1 MNSLTRRVLQQQER
15 RVLAASESRRFLSA
29 SSGDNGDDSERP
41 PRATERAFSFGYPGE
56 ASRVRQAE
64 STTRVLVTGASGQ
77 IGQELV
83 PYLRQEYGIDNV
95 IASDI
100 RTPRRKGNGNGNGNS
115 LLSGPFVYCDVM
127 QKDALMRIALENG
140 IDMIV
145 HNASMLSAIGEKN
158 PQLALRINTRGM
170 ENVLEVARENDL
182 RVFTPSTIAVF
193 GPSTPKMDT
202 PDHTVMRPTTIYG
215 ITKIYMELL
224 GTYYFNRYGVDFR
237 SLRYPGVISS
247 ETLPGGGT
255 TDYAVEIYYK
265 ALEERRYTS
274 FLNEST
280 ALPMMYMPDCLKAT
294 MMLLQAPS
302 DSLSER
308 VYNITSMSFTPSQ
321 LAESIRK
328 FIPEFEIDYAPDFRQ
343 NIADTWPQSID
354 DSLAREDWKW
364 KPEYDIDAMT
374 EDMLIQLQKK
384 LEKAANENK

>member
-1 MNSLTRRVLQQQER
+1 MRNMRALGRV
-15 RVLAASESRRFLSA
+15 SGRRFLSGGSA
-29 SSGDNGDDSERP
+29 GGGSGA
-41 PRATERAFSFGYPGE
+41 PREPQTVQRAFSFGYPGE
-56 ASRVRQAE
+56 ASRARQAE
-64 STTRVLVTGASGQ
+64 ATTRVLVTGASGQ

-83 PYLRQEYGIDNV
+83 PYLQEEYGVDNV

-100 RTPRRKGNGNGNGNS
+100 RTPRRSKGGNGGNGS
-115 LLSGPFVYCDVM
+115 PSGPFVYCDVM
-127 QKDALMRIALENG
+127 QKDALSRIALENG

-170 ENVLEVARENDL
+170 ENVLEVARDNDL
-182 RVFTPSTIAVF
+182 RVFAPSTIAVF
-193 GPSTPKMDT
+193 GPSTPKTDT
-202 PDHTVMRPTTIYG
+202 PDLTVMRPTTIYG

-224 GTYYFNRYGVDFR
+224 GSYYHQRYGVDFR

-274 FLNEST
+274 FLRKDA

-302 DSLSER
+302 ESLSDR
-308 VYNITSMSFTPSQ
+308 VYNITSMSFTPEQ
-321 LAESIRK
+321 LAASIRK

-343 NIADTWPQSID
+343 DIADTWPQSID
-354 DSLAREDWKW
+354 DRLARKDWHW
-364 KPEYDIDAMT
+364 RPDFDIDAMT
-374 EDMLIQLQKK
+374 EDMLHK
-384 LEKAANENK
+384 LNAKIAK